1 MITDDTAARMQI
13 GIIGAGHIGGALAAT
28 LPAAGHRV
36 LLANSRGPESLREL
50 VAKLGPGVQ
59 AATVAGA
66 AASEAVVVTVPLR
79 AVTELEPE
87 QFAGKIVIDT
97 CNYYP
102 QRDGVFA
109 QLEDGTINSSELVA
123 AHLSQSTVIKAFNT
137 IYFQRLTDEGSPE
150 LPMDQ
155 RLAIPV
161 AGDNSAAKALVSHL
175 ISELGFAPVD
185 GGSLADSWRQE
196 PGEPVY
202 NNPVGPTEAQ
212 RIIDN
217 TG

>member
-1 MITDDTAARMQI
+1 MNTDSRATGVRV
-13 GIIGAGHIGGALAAT
+13 GIVGAGHIGGALAAT
-28 LPAAGHRV
+28 LPRVGHPV

-59 AATVAGA
+59 AATVAEA
-66 AASEAVVVTVPLR
+66 ATADIVVVTVPLR
-79 AVTELEPE
+79 ALTALSAD
-87 QFAGKIVIDT
+87 QFAGRIVVDT

-109 QLEDGTINSSELVA
+109 ELEDGSMNSSELVA
-123 AHLSQSTVIKAFNT
+123 AHLSNSTVVKAFNT
-137 IYFQRLTDEGSPE
+137 IYFERLANEGSPE
-150 LPMDQ
+150 LPLDQ

-161 AGDNSAAKALVSHL
+161 ASDDAAAKALVSGI

-185 GGSLADSWRQE
+185 GGTLADSWRQE
-196 PGEPVY
+196 PGQPVY
-202 NNPVGPTEAQ
+202 NQPVGPAEAQ
-212 RIIDN
+212 RIIDT